1 MKKTHLNEEIE
12 TSGENFI
19 NYISVID
26 STEILN
32 NNRSMLNFIFPD
44 VKINKMITWYDK
56 FAKSEQY
63 QNKEDRTKLE
73 AINSRFYGD
82 GTLKLLYR
90 SLNALLIQPLTEP
103 ERVNRDKDVKKLIR
117 KIGTYIKQR
126 LTDDDKAVIQKM
138 FPALQSTDNI
148 IEDKIEQI
156 LLKSMQQKQEPDEEP
171 SKETE
176 ERPDGVDIDKKG
188 KKVNERVKN
197 KLRKKIKEMVRTHL
211 ITARYG

>member
-90 SLNALLIQPLTEP
+90 SLNALLIQP